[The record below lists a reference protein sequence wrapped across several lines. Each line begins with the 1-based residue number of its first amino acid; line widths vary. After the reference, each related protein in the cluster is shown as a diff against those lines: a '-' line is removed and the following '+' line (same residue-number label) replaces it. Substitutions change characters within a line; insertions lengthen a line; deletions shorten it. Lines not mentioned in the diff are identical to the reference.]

1 MVHVLFPVCS
11 PIVKLGKGGSSTQ
24 LTSMPEIAKQNS
36 RAWLLVVLA
45 PSTCCSLCL
54 LQWQDK
60 PPLKCICTWTGGKFE
75 QRSVLVFHCW
85 TLSNPWKKIT
95 RKDAGIYFAVW
106 LLQQLLDGMRHHLKG
121 SQWNFLFTV
130 GSDCLDKPCI
140 KLVYAVW
147 SCAKI
152 LAFSKLLLVWIQL

>member
-1 MVHVLFPVCS
+1 MLFPVCS
-11 PIVKLGKGGSSTQ
+11 PIVKLGKGRSSSQ
-24 LTSMPEIAKQNS
+24 LTLMPEIAKQNS
-36 RAWLLVVLA
+36 RAWLLAALA

-75 QRSVLVFHCW
+75 QRPVLVFHCC
-85 TLSNPWKKIT
+85 TLSNPWKKIS
-95 RKDAGIYFAVW
+95 RKDDGIYFVV
-106 LLQQLLDGMRHHLKG
+106 LVQQLLDSMQHHLKG
-121 SQWNFLFTV
+121 SRWNFLFTI
-130 GSDCLDKPCI
+130 GIDCLDKPCI

-152 LAFSKLLLVWIQL
+152 LAFSKLPLVWLQL